1 MYLHCRSLIVL
12 HSYLVVRKD
21 IFTPHACNKPQEK
34 KSLNTRICSDIDS
47 TMYCVYVHNCWHLK
61 VKTKITSSHHK
72 PGIVRE
78 DWLLGFCC
86 QLNNAYTCTICT
98 LYNVLK
104 TYYYLQ
110 RLTASFIILI
120 VLKLRFTIRLNKIT
134 YVSKRRR
141 KLQNI
146 SNVQYRYV
154 RENQTFSKMALSC
167 TISSVLILKRQ
178 NWLLT
183 LSLYVCITPF
193 SLATLSL

>member
-47 TMYCVYVHNCWHLK
+47 TMYCVYVHNGWHLK

-120 VLKLRFTIRLNKIT
+120 VLKLRFTIRLNKIMCPKEAVN
-134 YVSKRRR
+134 YKKCR
-141 KLQNI
+141 
-146 SNVQYRYV
+146 
-154 RENQTFSKMALSC
+154 TFSIDMFAK
-167 TISSVLILKRQ
+167 TKHFPKRQ
-178 NWLLT
+178 YELHH
-183 LSLYVCITPF
+183 
-193 SLATLSL
+193 